1 MRRINALFRQ
11 GQLVYPP
18 MEEGANDPSRP
29 LLKPSAG
36 PVWAATAIVLVA
48 FVALLVAGGDG
59 VVNTVRS

>member
-1 MRRINALFRQ
+1 
-11 GQLVYPP
+11 